1 MTQIRSLFFLAFIV
15 VATACSNNSDNAT
28 MSQPSH
34 PIAIALHGGA
44 GNIEKMN
51 LSEEDKARYL
61 FVMDSALQ
69 IGYSVLQ
76 NGGTSTDAVEK
87 VICALEDCP
96 LFNAGKGAVFSHEGR
111 NEMDA
116 AIMNGADL
124 ECGAIAGVRHVK
136 NPIQGARTVM
146 EQSKHILLYGAGA
159 EEFLKK
165 KDVEMVDTSYFYTTK
180 RWEQL
185 QKALEKNTNGLDHDE
200 NSGDNKYGTVGCVAL
215 DINGNLCAGTST
227 GGTVNKRY
235 NRIGD
240 SPLIGAGTYA
250 DNNTCAISCT
260 GKGEDFM
267 RLVAAHDISSQMKYK
282 SLSLYDAINNTIQ
295 VSLKS
300 IEGRGGCIG
309 LDNVGNIVFSF
320 TTSGMFRA
328 GIDGKGSKTLSIY

>member
-1 MTQIRSLFFLAFIV
+1 MKIFLPFLSAAIIL
-15 VATACSNNSDNAT
+15 AAGCNSNPENNSMAAPKQN
-28 MSQPSH
+28 
-34 PIAIALHGGA
+34 IAIALHGGA

-51 LSEEDKARYL
+51 LTEEEKQRYL

-69 IGYSVLQ
+69 IGYTILS
-76 NGGTSTDAVEK
+76 NGGSSTDAVEK

-116 AIMNGADL
+116 AIMNGVDL

-136 NPIQGARTVM
+136 NPIKGARAVM
-146 EQSKHILLYGAGA
+146 EKSKHVFLFGDGA
-159 EEFLKK
+159 EEFLRK
-165 KDVEMVDTSYFYTTK
+165 KDIEMVDTSYFFTAK

-200 NSGDNKYGTVGCVAL
+200 NSGDNKYGTVGCVAV
-215 DINGNLCAGTST
+215 DFNGNLSAGTST

-240 SPLIGAGTYA
+240 SPIIGAGTYA
-250 DNNTCAISCT
+250 DNNSCAISCT

-267 RLVAAHDISSQMKYK
+267 RLVAAYDIASQMKYK
-282 SLSLYDAINNTIQ
+282 GLSLSEAVNNTIQ
-295 VSLKS
+295 VSLKN
-300 IEGRGGCIG
+300 IEGRGGCIA
-309 LDNVGNIVFSF
+309 LDKQGNVVFSF

-328 GIDGKGSKTLSIY
+328 GIDGKGNKTLSIY

>member
-1 MTQIRSLFFLAFIV
+1 MKVLQSLALLIV
-15 VATACSNNSDNAT
+15 LIMTACSNNTENTSMNT
-28 MSQPSH
+28 SSQ

-51 LSEEDKARYL
+51 LSEEDKAHYL
-61 FVMDSALQ
+61 SVMDSALQ
-69 IGYSVLQ
+69 IGYAVLQ

-116 AIMNGADL
+116 AIMNGYDL
-124 ECGAIAGVRHVK
+124 ECGAVAGVRHVK
-136 NPIQGARTVM
+136 NPIRGARTVM
-146 EQSKHILLYGAGA
+146 EQSKHILLYGPGA
-159 EEFLKK
+159 EEFLTKNG
-165 KDVEMVDTSYFYTTK
+165 VEMVDTSYFYTAK

-215 DINGNLCAGTST
+215 DKNGNLCAGTST

-240 SPLIGAGTYA
+240 SPLIGSGTYA

-260 GKGEDFM
+260 GKGEDFI
-267 RLVAAHDISSQMKYK
+267 RLVAAHDIASQMKYK
-282 SLSLYDAINNTIQ
+282 GLSLYDAVNNTIQ
-295 VSLKS
+295 VSLKN

-309 LDNVGNIVFSF
+309 LDKTGNVVFSF

-328 GIDGKGSKTLSIY
+328 GIDGKGAKTLSIY